1 MHAELFDKPRDGVL
15 YRIGILTHHEQTRAA
30 ACLSIMH
37 AELTIGE
44 VHLTVANLERS
55 LAFYC
60 NLIGLQVA
68 GHSDERIILAPDPRG
83 RIRIN
88 PPRRFPALSIPH
100 GHGGFY
106 HFSFHYPRR
115 RDLARIVKRFIDEAY
130 GIDDASDYGV
140 AEAVFLRDPDG
151 IPVELYTD
159 RPEHE
164 WPRNETGDIHMICAP
179 LDLEKLLCELR

>member
-1 MHAELFDKPRDGVL
+1 MH
-15 YRIGILTHHEQTRAA
+15 
-30 ACLSIMH
+30 S
-37 AELTIGE
+37 ELTIGE
-44 VHLTVANLERS
+44 MHLTVANLERS

-60 NLIGLQVA
+60 SLIGLQIA
-68 GHSDERIILAPDPRG
+68 GRTDNRIVLAPPARG

-88 PPRRFPALSIPH
+88 PPRRFSELSIPH

-106 HFSFHYPRR
+106 HFSFHYPHRR
-115 RDLARIVKRFIDEAY
+115 ELARIVKRFIDEAY

-159 RPEHE
+159 RPERE
-164 WPRNETGDIHMICAP
+164 WPRDNRGEICMICRP
-179 LDLEKLLCELR
+179 LDLECLLSELT